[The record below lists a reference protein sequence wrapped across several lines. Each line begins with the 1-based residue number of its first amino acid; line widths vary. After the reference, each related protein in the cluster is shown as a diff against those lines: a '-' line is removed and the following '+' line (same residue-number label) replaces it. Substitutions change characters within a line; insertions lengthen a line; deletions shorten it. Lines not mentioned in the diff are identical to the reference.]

1 MINIYNIN
9 NKERERE
16 RENST
21 VRLKIKT
28 ILSNSINQS
37 INQSKLERIEKHY
50 SLLANLHDKEVQWD
64 YKGVIPLWEL
74 LKMEQ

>member
-16 RENST
+16 RERT
-21 VRLKIKT
+21 VPCVSKSRLSYQT
-28 ILSNSINQS
+28 QP

-50 SLLANLHDKEVQWD
+50 SLLANLLEI
-64 YKGVIPLWEL
+64 GGSMGL
-74 LKMEQ
+74 